1 MPSQLQL
8 YSAQVKSRLAAA
20 YRHST
25 NKAQETAVKTLAM
38 FCILF
43 SVPFPQVSTLTLLA
57 YIEFLADNKYNVSTI
72 KNYISACKSKFKQLS
87 ISVHPFESELIKL
100 SFKSLE
106 NNAPN
111 QCKCKPVFSFQQ
123 IYDLIH
129 VMSTHPLFLHYKL
142 AIMLGFMGMLRISNV
157 VLVSINQF
165 DHNRHL
171 ARGDLQLHN
180 NNIIIHLKWSK
191 TMQSYRQG
199 AMVVLPAIQH
209 SKMCPIATFSAL
221 CTTFPVKPHQPL
233 YSFYSGNKLK
243 IFSRA
248 KLQNML
254 NIASKKLHFE
264 NNFTFHALRRSA
276 ASLAFKA
283 GIPLEQI
290 QAHGCWS
297 SEAIWSY
304 IDASAKS
311 VMLPR
316 FFASSYSSTSTP
328 FGFGY

>member
-1 MPSQLQL
+1 
-8 YSAQVKSRLAAA
+8 
-20 YRHST
+20 
-25 NKAQETAVKTLAM
+25 
-38 FCILF
+38 
-43 SVPFPQVSTLTLLA
+43 
-57 YIEFLADNKYNVSTI
+57 
-72 KNYISACKSKFKQLS
+72 
-87 ISVHPFESELIKL
+87 
-100 SFKSLE
+100 
-106 NNAPN
+106 
-111 QCKCKPVFSFQQ
+111 
-123 IYDLIH
+123 
-129 VMSTHPLFLHYKL
+129 MSTHPLFLHYKL
-142 AIMLGFMGMLRISNV
+142 AIMLGFMGMLHISNV
-157 VLVSINQF
+157 VVVSIKQF

-171 ARGDLQLHN
+171 ARGNLQLNN
-180 NNIIIHLKWSK
+180 NNINIHLKWSK

-199 AMVVLPAIQH
+199 ALVVLPAIQD

-221 CTTFPVKPHQPL
+221 STTFPVKPHQPL
-233 YSFYSGNKLK
+233 FSFYSGNKLQ

-254 NIASKKLHFE
+254 LLKKLKFK
-264 NNFTFHALRRSA
+264 NNVTFHVLRRSA

>member
-38 FCILF
+38 FYILF

-57 YIEFLADNKYNVSTI
+57 YIEFLPDNKYNVSTI

-111 QCKCKPVFSFQQ
+111 QYKYKPVFTFQQ

-129 VMSTHPLFLHYKL
+129 VMSTPLFLHYKL
-142 AIMLGFMGMLRISNV
+142 AIMLGFMGMLRISHV
-157 VLVSINQF
+157 VLVSIKQF

-171 ARGDLQLHN
+171 ARGDLQLNN
-180 NNIIIHLKWSK
+180 NNINIHLKWSK

-221 CTTFPVKPHQPL
+221 STTFPVKPHQPL
-233 YSFYSGNKLK
+233 FSYYSGNKLK

-254 NIASKKLHFE
+254 NIASKKLKFK
-264 NNFTFHALRRSA
+264 NNVTSHALRRSA

-283 GIPLEQI
+283 DIPLEQI

-304 IDASAKS
+304 IDDSAKS

-316 FFASSYSSTSTP
+316 FFASIYSSTSTP
-328 FGFGY
+328 FGVGY